1 MNVNAHIFSMSDP
14 DLVSIMFPGRAT
26 LGTPVLHAQ
35 AARIGE
41 VLCMQESRPW
51 RKGSRWA
58 VNGET
63 PMVHCLVPT
72 YPCLSSL
79 SGGIS

>member
-1 MNVNAHIFSMSDP
+1 MSMPIFF
-14 DLVSIMFPGRAT
+14 LCLILILFPSCSQVE
-26 LGTPVLHAQ
+26 LQWGTPVLHAQ

-41 VLCMQESRPW
+41 VLCMQESRAW